1 MSRESNDNPIDE
13 PVIRFGG
20 KWVPAHD
27 LWCKMEMAHAVADA
41 IERFNQHFPRLASA
55 GTREVVPLV
64 RQRLKGI
71 ELRIPDRPTPP
82 DLAGIASDLLDR
94 LSPEAVIAVLSEN
107 HATTLDMVGLIE
119 LAGEAPYL
127 QALRREG
134 VDFTMNQV
142 APDQTAQ
149 AWNSVGRPA
158 PGGGLWTQKKVNALL
173 DDD

>member
-1 MSRESNDNPIDE
+1 MSRESNDEPIDE

-64 RQRLKGI
+64 RQRLKDI
-71 ELRIPDRPTPP
+71 ELRIPERPKPP
-82 DLAGIASDLLDR
+82 DLAGIASNLLER
-94 LSPEAVIAVLSEN
+94 LSPEAVIAVLHEN

-127 QALRREG
+127 RALRREG
-134 VDFTMNQV
+134 LDSSMNQV

-158 PGGGLWTQKKVNALL
+158 PGGGLWTQRKVSALL